1 MKKMRKLL
9 SLVLA
14 ITMLCT
20 AFVVPA
26 ALAEDGVF
34 TDTCSWPPVNSYIA
48 NYYSANSTGWQ
59 IDSMT
64 NEGMFALVAVSGTVY
79 PRLAESYE
87 QDEYTDTIHLRQDV
101 KYNDGEP
108 FTAKDIWSYY
118 ILNNTCTVTQQ
129 AKSIEIVDDY
139 TVKFTWREQIN
150 PSVRLRMIATN
161 VDARIPYH
169 IFGEY
174 VDKAASLLETGVE
187 TEDAANRRAFGLEY
201 TEEVITEIDAN
212 WQAFIKYGP
221 ENKIPVGTGS
231 YMVSKMTDT
240 DCIMVKN
247 PYYYNLDAL
256 GFEALHFVNVDTD
269 TKMQMLQN
277 GDLSRSD
284 GTPAKDVLEGILE
297 SNESLVHYMTLD
309 NASVGVAIDI
319 QDPALSKVEVRQAI
333 AYVLNRDAI
342 REVGNY
348 YGTTSVYAAAGM
360 PESYIRTD
368 GWVNEETLAKM
379 TAYTT
384 DAAKATELL
393 ESVGWTKQ
401 DDGWHDENGELISW
415 ITITTSDFQFLNA
428 AQVFSQQ
435 LTAFGLNT
443 ELKVLESSVFTA
455 SYTAEGERD
464 YEFACNWIDNC
475 WGLFCPYGPL
485 KEGYYGGAFAANAGN
500 FPKIAEG
507 ERKGELDMVY
517 ADQNGEETDI
527 PALLKTM
534 LAMTDEEM
542 INAASRI
549 SYITNENV
557 FSISFFQNAS
567 GYWLNQDHIDG
578 LPLADEIE
586 AQNRNILVP
595 EDPEKLSIVN
605 DHWYIWV
612 AQGLVLSNGTYQAK

>member
-1 MKKMRKLL
+1 MKKIF

-14 ITMLCT
+14 LALLCT
-20 AFVVPA
+20 GMVVPA
-26 ALAEDGVF
+26 FAEDGVF
-34 TDTCSWPPVNSYIA
+34 TDTCSWPPVNTYIA

-59 IDSMT
+59 IDAMT
-64 NEGMFALVAVSGTVY
+64 NEGMFALVAVSGVVY

-87 QDEYTDTIHLRQDV
+87 QDEYTDTIKLRQDV
-101 KYNDGEP
+101 KFNDGEP
-108 FTAKDIWSYY
+108 FTAKDIWAYY
-118 ILNNTCTVTQQ
+118 TLNNSCTVSQQ
-129 AKSIEIVDDY
+129 AKSIEIIDDY
-139 TVKFTWREQIN
+139 TIKFTWREKIN

-174 VDKAASLLETGVE
+174 VDKAAELLATGVE
-187 TEDAANRRAFGLEY
+187 TENAANRRAFGLEY
-201 TEEVITEIDAN
+201 TEETISALDAN

-221 ENKIPVGTGS
+221 DHKIPVGTGS

-247 PYYYNLDAL
+247 PYYYNYDAL

-269 TKMQMLQN
+269 TKMTMLQN

-284 GTPAKDVLEGILE
+284 GTPAKDVLEGILAG
-297 SNESLVHYMTLD
+297 NESLVHYMTLD

-319 QDPALSKVEVRQAI
+319 QDPNLSKVEVRQAL
-333 AYVLNRDAI
+333 AYILNRDAI

-348 YGTTSVYAAAGM
+348 YGTTSKYAAAGM
-360 PESYIRTD
+360 PESYIKTD
-368 GWVNEETLAKM
+368 GWINEATLEKM

-384 DAAKATELL
+384 DHEKATALL
-393 ESVGWTKQ
+393 EGIGWTKQ
-401 DDGWHDENGELISW
+401 DDGWYNENGEKIAW
-415 ITITTSDFQFLNA
+415 TTITTSDFQFLNA
-428 AQVFSQQ
+428 AQIFSQQ
-435 LTAFGLNT
+435 LTAFGLTT
-443 ELKVLESSVFTA
+443 ELKVLESSVMTA
-455 SYTAEGERD
+455 EYTAEGERN

-485 KEGYYGGAFAANAGN
+485 SEGYYGGAFASTAGN
-500 FPKIAEG
+500 FPEFEEG
-507 ERKGELDMVY
+507 ERKGEDNMVY
-517 ADQNGEETDI
+517 ADQNGTETDI
-527 PALLKTM
+527 AALLKTM
-534 LAMTDEEM
+534 LGMSDEEM
-542 INAASRI
+542 IDAASRI
-549 SYITNENV
+549 AYITNENV

-567 GYWLNQDHIDG
+567 GYWLNQDHIEG
-578 LPLADEIE
+578 LPLPEDIE
-586 AQNRNILVP
+586 PSGRNVLVP

>member
-1 MKKMRKLL
+1 MKKLLTLVLSLAMLL
-9 SLVLA
+9 SVCLVP
-14 ITMLCT
+14 T
-20 AFVVPA
+20 AAV
-26 ALAEDGVF
+26 AESGVF
-34 TDTCSWPPVNSYIA
+34 TDVCTWPPVNSFIA
-48 NYYSANSTGWQ
+48 NVYASNGIGWQ

-101 KYNDGEP
+101 KFNDGTP
-108 FTAKDIWSYY
+108 YTAKDVWSYY
-118 ILNNTCTVTQQ
+118 ILNNSCTVSQQ
-129 AKSIEIVDDY
+129 AKSIEIIDDY
-139 TVKFTWREQIN
+139 TIKFTWREQIN
-150 PSVRLRMIATN
+150 PGVRLRMIATN
-161 VDARIPYH
+161 LDARIPYH

-174 VDKAASLLETGVE
+174 VDKAAELLSTGVE
-187 TEDAANRRAFGLEY
+187 TENAANRRAFGLEY
-201 TEEVITEIDAN
+201 TEETVAALDAN

-221 ENKIPVGTGS
+221 EDKIPVGTGS

-247 PYYYNLDAL
+247 PYYYNIDKL
-256 GFEALHFVNVDTD
+256 GFEKLHFVNVDTD
-269 TKMQMLQN
+269 TKMQMLQA
-277 GDLSRSD
+277 GELSRCD

-309 NASVGVAIDI
+309 NASVGVSIDI
-319 QDPALSKVEVRQAI
+319 QDPNLSKPEVRQAI
-333 AYVLNRDAI
+333 AYVLDRDAI
-342 REVGNY
+342 REVGNF
-348 YGTTSVYAAAGM
+348 YGTTATYAAAGM
-360 PESYIRTD
+360 PESYIRTE
-368 GWVNEETLAKM
+368 GWIDADTQSKM
-379 TAYTT
+379 TVYSTNY
-384 DAAKATELL
+384 DKATELL
-393 ESVGWTKQ
+393 NSVGWTKK
-401 DDGWHDENGELISW
+401 DDGWYNENDEKISW
-415 ITITTSDFQFLNA
+415 ITISTSDFQFLNA

-485 KEGYYGGAFAANAGN
+485 QEGYYRDAFAVDAGN
-500 FPKIAEG
+500 FPKFTEG
-507 ERKGELDMVY
+507 ERMGEINMVY

-527 PALLKTM
+527 SALLKTM
-534 LAMTDEEM
+534 LGMNDEDM
-542 INAASRI
+542 IKAASRI

-567 GYWLNQDHIDG
+567 GFWLNQDQIEG
-578 LPLADEIE
+578 LPLQEDIE
-586 AQNRNILVP
+586 ASGRNVLVP

-612 AQGLVLSNGTYQAK
+612 AEGLVISNGTYQAK

>member
-1 MKKMRKLL
+1 MKKLL
-9 SLVLA
+9 TLVLTLA
-14 ITMLCT
+14 LLMT
-20 AFVVPA
+20 AFIVPTA
-26 ALAEDGVF
+26 AMAEDGVF
-34 TDTCSWPPVNSYIA
+34 TDVCSWPPVNTYIA
-48 NYYSANSTGWQ
+48 NYYSPNSTGWQ
-59 IDSMT
+59 IDAMT
-64 NEGMFALVAVSGTVY
+64 NEGMFALVAVSGVVY

-118 ILNNTCTVTQQ
+118 MLNNGCTVSQQ
-129 AKSIEIVDDY
+129 AKTIEIVDDY
-139 TVKFTWREQIN
+139 TIKFTWREQIN
-150 PSVRLRMIATN
+150 PGVRLRMIATN

-174 VDKAASLLETGVE
+174 VDKAAELLATGVE
-187 TEDAANRRAFGLEY
+187 TENAANRRAFGLEY
-201 TEEVITEIDAN
+201 TEETLAAIDAN

-221 ENKIPVGTGS
+221 ENQIPVGTGS
-231 YMVSKMTDT
+231 YMVKKMTDT

-247 PYYYNLDAL
+247 PHYYNYDAL
-256 GFEALHFVNVDTD
+256 GFEALHFVNVDVD
-269 TKMQMLQN
+269 TKMQMLQA
-277 GDLSRSD
+277 GDLSRCD
-284 GTPAKDVLEGILE
+284 GTPAKDVLEGILAG
-297 SNESLVHYMTLD
+297 NEDLVHYMTLD

-319 QDPALSKVEVRQAI
+319 QDANLSKPEVRQAI
-333 AYVLNRDAI
+333 AYILNRDAI

-348 YGTTSVYAAAGM
+348 YGTTATYAAAGM

-368 GWVNEETLAKM
+368 GWINEETLAKM
-379 TAYTT
+379 TVFTT
-384 DAAKATELL
+384 NHDKATELL
-393 ESVGWTKQ
+393 NSVGWTKK
-401 DDGWHDENGELISW
+401 DDGWYNENDEKISW
-415 ITITTSDFQFLNA
+415 TTITTADFQFLNA

-443 ELKVLESSVFTA
+443 ELKVLEGAVMSSM
-455 SYTAEGERD
+455 YTEEGDRE

-485 KEGYYGGAFAANAGN
+485 QEGYFSGAFASTAGN
-500 FPKIAEG
+500 FPEFESG
-507 ERKGELDMVY
+507 ERMGEDNMVY

-527 PALLKTM
+527 SALLKTM
-534 LAMTDEEM
+534 LGMSDEEM

-549 SYITNENV
+549 AYIANENV
-557 FSISFFQNAS
+557 LSISFFQNAS
-567 GYWLNQDHIDG
+567 GYWLNQNDIEG
-578 LPLADEIE
+578 LPLPEDIE
-586 AQNRNILVP
+586 PSGRNVLVP